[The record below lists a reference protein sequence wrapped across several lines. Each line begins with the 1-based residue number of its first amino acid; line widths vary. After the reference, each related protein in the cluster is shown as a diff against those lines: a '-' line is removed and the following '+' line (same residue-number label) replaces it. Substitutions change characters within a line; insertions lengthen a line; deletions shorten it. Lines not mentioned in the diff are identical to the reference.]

1 MTLTFQLPPNVALQL
16 RKRTSD
22 LSTEA
27 KEAMLIEFYR
37 QDKLT
42 RYELSEALGLSRF
55 ETDALLK
62 KHNVTEDL
70 PSNTELEEDYQRGL
84 RLVNL

>member
-1 MTLTFQLPPNVALQL
+1 MTLTFQLPSSVERQL
-16 RKRTSD
+16 RERTSD
-22 LSTEA
+22 LPAEA

-42 RYELSEALGLSRF
+42 RYQLSEALGLSRF

-70 PSNTELEEDYQRGL
+70 PTKTELEEDYQQGL
-84 RLVNL
+84 RLVNP

>member
-1 MTLTFQLPPNVALQL
+1 MTLTVQLPLSVEQQL
-16 RKRTSD
+16 RRRTSD
-22 LSTEA
+22 LPVEA
-27 KEAMLIEFYR
+27 KQAMLIEFYR

-42 RYELSEALGLSRF
+42 RYQLSEALGLSRF

-70 PSNTELEEDYQRGL
+70 PTSTELEEDFQQGL
-84 RLVNL
+84 RLVNP

>member
-1 MTLTFQLPPNVALQL
+1 MTLTFELLPTTERQL
-16 RKRTSD
+16 RSQTSD
-22 LSTEA
+22 LHTEA

-42 RYELSEALGLSRF
+42 RYQLSEALGLSRF

-62 KHNVTEDL
+62 KHNVIEDL
-70 PSNTELEEDYQRGL
+70 PTNDELEEDLQQGL
-84 RLVNL
+84 RLVAP